1 VEEVSLTIDATL
13 FLFLFS
19 VIVFSTHVSHAQ
31 VSPSSIDKLS
41 YTELLAAAS
50 HGDADQIR
58 ALVASGEKVDV
69 RDSHGRTPLHIAA
82 FGGRHEA
89 MKALIASN
97 ADPNALEND
106 RYDIVTIAA
115 VANDIKTLEL
125 ALSLGCSADN
135 ITSPYDGTALI
146 AAAHLGHTEVVQTL
160 IRAGAP
166 LDHINNLGW
175 TAVIEAIVLGNG
187 GRKHSNTLKA
197 LIKAG
202 SDLNISDR
210 NGQTPLALAKERG
223 YDEMIEL
230 LIHSGAQ

>member
-1 VEEVSLTIDATL
+1 MTLCTKNVAL
-13 FLFLFS
+13 FLFLLW
-19 VIVFSTHVSHAQ
+19 VIVSSSHISDAQ
-31 VSPSSIDKLS
+31 ISPSSMDELS
-41 YTELLAAAS
+41 YSELFAAAS
-50 HGDADQIR
+50 QGEVSQIR
-58 ALVASGEKVDV
+58 DLVASGEKVDA

-82 FGGRHEA
+82 FGGHHAA
-89 MKALIASN
+89 MKALVASG

-125 ALSLGCSADN
+125 SLSLGCRADN

-146 AAAHLGHTEVVQTL
+146 AAAHLGHTEVVEIL

-175 TAVIEAIVLGNG
+175 TALIEAIVLGNG
-187 GRKHSNTLKA
+187 GCKHIDTVKA
-197 LIKAG
+197 LVEAG

-210 NGQTPLALAKERG
+210 NGQTPMDLAKERG
-223 YDEMIEL
+223 YSKIVEL
-230 LIHSGAQ
+230 LLHSGNR

>member
-1 VEEVSLTIDATL
+1 MTRCKSAVLFV
-13 FLFLFS
+13 FLFW
-19 VIVFSTHVSHAQ
+19 VIVSSSHFSDAQ
-31 VSPSSIDKLS
+31 VSPSSMDALS
-41 YTELLAAAS
+41 YSGLFAAAS
-50 HGDADQIR
+50 QGDANQIR
-58 ALVASGEKVDV
+58 DLVASGEKVDAM
-69 RDSHGRTPLHIAA
+69 DSRGRTPLHIAA
-82 FGGRHEA
+82 FGGHHAA
-89 MKALIASN
+89 MKALVASG

-125 ALSLGCSADN
+125 ALSLGCRAGN

-146 AAAHLGHTEVVQTL
+146 AAAHLGHTEVVETL
-160 IRAGAP
+160 IHAGAP

-187 GRKHSNTLKA
+187 GWKHTNTVKA

-210 NGQTPLALAKERG
+210 NGQTPLELAKERG
-223 YDEMIEL
+223 YGNIVEL
-230 LIHSGAQ
+230 LLHSGNQ

>member
-1 VEEVSLTIDATL
+1 MTLCTKNVAL
-13 FLFLFS
+13 FLFLFW
-19 VIVFSTHVSHAQ
+19 VIVSSSHISDAQ
-31 VSPSSIDKLS
+31 ISPSSMDELS
-41 YTELLAAAS
+41 YSGLFAAAS
-50 HGDADQIR
+50 QGDVSQIR
-58 ALVASGEKVDV
+58 DLVASGEKVDA

-82 FGGRHEA
+82 FGGHHAA
-89 MKALIASN
+89 MKALVASG

-125 ALSLGCSADN
+125 ALSLGCRADN

-146 AAAHLGHTEVVQTL
+146 AAAHLGHTEVVEIL

-175 TAVIEAIVLGNG
+175 TALIEAIVLGNG
-187 GRKHSNTLKA
+187 GWKHIDTVKA
-197 LIKAG
+197 LVEAG

-210 NGQTPLALAKERG
+210 NGQTPMELAKERG
-223 YDEMIEL
+223 YSKIVEL
-230 LIHSGAQ
+230 LLHSGNR

>member
-1 VEEVSLTIDATL
+1 MALVKKNTTLFVSLFWAILSSAHISD
-13 FLFLFS
+13 
-19 VIVFSTHVSHAQ
+19 AQ
-31 VSPSSIDKLS
+31 VSPSSLDKLS
-41 YTELLAAAS
+41 YSGLFAAAS
-50 HGDADQIR
+50 QGDAKQIR
-58 ALVASGEKVDV
+58 DLVASGGKVDV

-82 FGGRHEA
+82 FGGHHAA
-89 MKALIASN
+89 MKALVASG

-125 ALSLGCSADN
+125 ALSLGCRADN

-146 AAAHLGHTEVVQTL
+146 AAAHLGHTEVVETL

-175 TAVIEAIVLGNG
+175 TALIEAIVLGNG
-187 GRKHSNTLKA
+187 GRNHTNTVKA

-202 SDLNISDR
+202 SDINISDR
-210 NGQTPLALAKERG
+210 NGQTPLELAKQRG
-223 YDEMIEL
+223 FGKIVEL
-230 LIHSGAQ
+230 LLHSVKR